1 MTVPIT
7 SKGNPVVTFLYKI
20 DDTWIEDYSPR
31 QTLHDGENIL
41 PLFYPISGLDA
52 NSAKQLEVYM
62 SVEGGEITIAP
73 ANCKAAVAGSSIASG
88 FTEWDGKLVIEESVN
103 VVTMAENAL
112 TLKTL
117 VDFAGTRVWQET
129 IYGFADSVS
138 LIQLENSMSLIG
150 LSDSVEI
157 E

>member
-1 MTVPIT
+1 M
-7 SKGNPVVTFLYKI
+7 PVDL
-20 DDTWIEDYSPR
+20 
-31 QTLHDGENIL
+31 L
-41 PLFYPISGLDA
+41 SGM
-52 NSAKQLEVYM
+52 E
-62 SVEGGEITIAP
+62 
-73 ANCKAAVAGSSIASG
+73 
-88 FTEWDGKLVIEESVN
+88 KLVIEESVN
-103 VVTMAENAL
+103 VISVAENAL